1 MNYTEF
7 AVLDDEEL
15 ISFTLTQ
22 ANVSNLEI
30 ELAQRMGVL
39 LDMVS
44 EFQQEIEVEIFSTN
58 NAIIE
63 IDEIKA
69 NCQLEL
75 GRLYEKDP
83 RSKSKRF
90 S

>member
-75 GRLYEKDP
+75 GRLYEQDP
-83 RSKSKRF
+83 RCKSKRF